1 MQNDIGDSRAAGA
14 VAAGLLVHPGRS
26 SRCFLTVA
34 LPPPR
39 SERLEI
45 PTPHR
50 LPLAWWAEAA
60 SPPLVYRAYADVVPE
75 AARDPERLVSL
86 RQAVLD
92 YKPAQAIARKQRAN
106 GLWGG
111 NLLAPAASKAY
122 GWTEA
127 GTAYQY
133 RRLVELGWPPPE
145 RTVPDADR
153 VPFQLLS
160 RIEPGDPGPGVA
172 QRGPEP
178 PGGVPQAAPTRP
190 RA

>member
-1 MQNDIGDSRAAGA
+1 MQNDIGDSRVAGA
-14 VAAGLLVHPGRS
+14 GASGLMVHPCISWR
-26 SRCFLTVA
+26 RFLTA
-34 LPPPR
+34 APPPPR
-39 SERLEI
+39 SERLET
-45 PTPHR
+45 PTSHR
-50 LPLAWWAEAA
+50 LPLSWLAEAA

-133 RRLVELGWPPPE
+133 PRLIEPGWPPPQPA
-145 RTVPDADR
+145 V
-153 VPFQLLS
+153 
-160 RIEPGDPGPGVA
+160 
-172 QRGPEP
+172 
-178 PGGVPQAAPTRP
+178 PGGERVLVPLLLRLETDDARP
-190 RA
+190 R